1 MKKKRNIIIIV
12 LLLVVTNLLTYTVTS
27 YGYGRVTK
35 DKFAKINFL
44 EDYVRKNYLYNVTD
58 DQFTVGELKGVVAG
72 LNDPYSEYLT
82 KEEWDNLSS
91 STLGKFYGI
100 GVFITNQEGDL
111 ITVISPIKDSPADRA
126 GVKAGDK
133 IIKIDGKDFSAAQ
146 TTDAM
151 KAMRGDKGTDVK
163 ITVFRPSTGKTL
175 DFTIT
180 RDEIKEETV
189 ISKNLDGIGYIG
201 ITQFTSDTG
210 KDFKKALNKL
220 LGENIKS
227 LIIDLRGNPGGVV
240 DTAAEV
246 ADEILPEGVIVY
258 AKNRDHQKV
267 FEFKSD
273 KNYTNIPLA
282 VLINNGS
289 ASASEILV
297 GAIRDYKRGTIIGE
311 KSFGKGI
318 VQTAVKFPRG
328 DGIKL
333 TTSEYFSP
341 KGINIHK
348 KGINPDIE
356 VKLPPDIKGIGVE
369 HLNEDTQLQKA
380 IEVLKNKTNNK

>member
-1 MKKKRNIIIIV
+1 MKKKRNLLVIV
-12 LLLVVTNLLTYTVTS
+12 LLIVTNFVTYSVTS
-27 YGYGRVTK
+27 FGYGRVSK

-44 EDYVRKNYLYNVTD
+44 ENYVKENYLYDVKD
-58 DQFTVGELKGVVAG
+58 EDLTVGELKGVVAG
-72 LNDPYSEYLT
+72 LKDPYSEYLT

-91 STLGKFYGI
+91 STAGKFFGI
-100 GVFITNQEGDL
+100 GVFITNQAGDF

-133 IIKIDGKDFSAAQ
+133 IIKIDGKDFTEAQ

-151 KAMRGDKGTDVK
+151 NAMRGEKGTDVK
-163 ITVFRPSTGKTL
+163 ITVLRPSTGKTL

-180 RDEIKEETV
+180 RDEIKEETI

-220 LGENIKS
+220 QQEKIKS

-246 ADEILPEGVIVY
+246 ADEILPEGIIVY
-258 AKNRDHQKV
+258 AKNRDHKKV

-273 KNYTNIPLA
+273 KNYTDIPLC

-297 GAIRDYKRGTIIGE
+297 GAIRDYKRGTIIGQ

-348 KGINPDIE
+348 KGIEPDIE
-356 VKLPPDIKGIGVE
+356 VKLPENIKGIGVE
-369 HLNEDTQLQKA
+369 HIDEDTQLQKA
-380 IEVLKNKTNNK
+380 IEVLKNKN